1 MDELD
6 TYARAAA
13 GLATLEIEEAWWPGV
28 LRHLKVLVDN
38 AAIVEAVDTTES
50 SS

>member
-6 TYARAAA
+6 KYARAAA
-13 GLATLEIEEAWWPGV
+13 GLAGLEIEEAWWPGV

-38 AAIVEAVDTTES
+38 AALVEAIDTTEAS
-50 SS
+50 P